1 MERGMI
7 KLEDIDFEL
16 LDDDGM
22 YPTEKALDLIENY
35 SVGASPN
42 YVHEALVEWFRI
54 IQSMW
59 WHADWGW
66 IEEKGHDDIFDQPI
80 KRYHISTGGW
90 SGNESIIGAMMEN
103 RLFWAMT
110 WEQSRRGGHYIF
122 SFRVKE

>member
-1 MERGMI
+1 MI
-7 KLEDIDFEL
+7 KLEDIKFPL

-22 YPTEKALDLIENY
+22 YPTDEALDLIESYAYDGGDTGEN
-35 SVGASPN
+35 
-42 YVHEALVEWFRI
+42 LKEWFRI
-54 IQSMW
+54 IRAMW

-66 IEEKGHDDIFDQPI
+66 HEEDDKDDIFHKDPI

-103 RLFWAMT
+103 RLFWAMS

-122 SFRVKE
+122 SFKV